1 GGSQPLQN
9 AEGHLGG
16 GQHGAEPDRH
26 DAELDDDAQDEPE
39 GRPVAASE
47 AIFEPGGHGR
57 DGAWAGRERNGPGSG
72 KEGKPGGQRH
82 GGWGVCRDLT
92 DSHLAEQG
100 SLRGGVAA
108 ACRFAA
114 PRVTASRTRLAAA
127 VRPPSGAAAARGAAL
142 PAAIAVALTA
152 CFALGVTLALGRG
165 GPYDG
170 CGIPIRDLDAIDG
183 ALDDT
188 LDVLEQLDLGLID
201 QRKRGTRAAGAT

>member
-1 GGSQPLQN
+1 
-9 AEGHLGG
+9 
-16 GQHGAEPDRH
+16 
-26 DAELDDDAQDEPE
+26 ELDDDAQDEPE

-82 GGWGVCRDLT
+82 GGWGVCCDLT
-92 DSHLAEQG
+92 GSHLAEQG

-114 PRVTASRTRLAAA
+114 RRVTASRTRLAA
-127 VRPPSGAAAARGAAL
+127 VRTPAGAAAPAGVAAARGAAL

-165 GPYDG
+165 GPY
-170 CGIPIRDLDAIDG
+170 
-183 ALDDT
+183 
-188 LDVLEQLDLGLID
+188 
-201 QRKRGTRAAGAT
+201 